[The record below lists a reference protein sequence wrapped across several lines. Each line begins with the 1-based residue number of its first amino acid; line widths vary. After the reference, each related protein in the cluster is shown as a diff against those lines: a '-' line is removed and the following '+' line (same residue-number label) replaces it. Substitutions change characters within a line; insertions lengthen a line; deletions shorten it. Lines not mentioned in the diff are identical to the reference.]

1 MPTLLF
7 SLPLLNLLLLLL
19 LSLSP
24 IPVCRSEFTVVLP
37 DSSALVDGPQTG
49 RSDCART
56 DPDEQRAVYAV
67 MAATGNAWA
76 ASIRD
81 VCRGRW
87 HGIECMPDRD
97 GVFHVV
103 SLSFGALS
111 DDTAFPTCDPARST
125 LPAAVLA
132 LPHLRSLFFYRCFAG
147 NPQPIPAFLGRLGGS
162 LRSLVLRE
170 NGHVGPIPAELGNL
184 TALRVLDLHGNNL
197 TAPIPS
203 SLQRLAR
210 LRLLDLSSNTLRG
223 RIPQLKLPGLNVLD
237 LSRNAL
243 RGPIPGSLGRFGSLL
258 KLDLSRNRLTERIPD
273 SLGDLGALILVDLSH
288 NSLAGPLPTALGR
301 LGSLRALI
309 LSNNSMASTTIPGDL
324 FSGLR
329 NLIDLILSDMD
340 LEGSI
345 PESIGD
351 LPSLR
356 VLHLNGNKLE
366 GSIPRSFRRLERLSD
381 LRIEGNRLSGAIPF
395 ARETMWRMG
404 RKMRVEGNAG
414 LCYDAKNGSF
424 EGIAAVSAMNYCEG
438 EGSESKMDAAWGE
451 REACCAEEGRSLA
464 VRFDLLGA

>member
-1 MPTLLF
+1 MG
-7 SLPLLNLLLLLL
+7 
-19 LSLSP
+19 P

-49 RSDCART
+49 RSDRART

-97 GVFHVV
+97 GVFHIV

-162 LRSLVLRE
+162 LHSLVLRE

-223 RIPQLKLPGLNVLD
+223 RIPQLKLPGLNPRPIRLAPQARPEPEPAHRANPRLARRPRSPDPRRPQPQLARGTAPDRSGAPRIAPSADPQQQLD
-237 LSRNAL
+237 
-243 RGPIPGSLGRFGSLL
+243 G
-258 KLDLSRNRLTERIPD
+258 
-273 SLGDLGALILVDLSH
+273 VDDDPRR
-288 NSLAGPLPTALGR
+288 PL
-301 LGSLRALI
+301 LRAEKPDR
-309 LSNNSMASTTIPGDL
+309 SDP
-324 FSGLR
+324 LR
-329 NLIDLILSDMD
+329 HGSR
-340 LEGSI
+340 GSI

-366 GSIPRSFRRLERLSD
+366 GSIPRSFRRLERLSE

-438 EGSESKMDAAWGE
+438 EGSESKMDAAGE
-451 REACCAEEGRSLA
+451 SAKRVAPRKGDHPPSVSISSARDHRRRGFHRTVGVVAGFLFSICFFSL
-464 VRFDLLGA
+464 